1 MTAPSRAL
9 AARFHLQLREFAL
22 DVDFSFDAD
31 GVTALLG
38 PSGSGKTT
46 LLRCLAGLDRDRNGV
61 LRFRDQVWQEGERWV
76 PAYRRPI
83 GYVFQDARLFPHLSV
98 RINLEFGM
106 RRVPV
111 DERRVS
117 FDRAVSLLGVAPLLD
132 RSPRKLSGGERQRVA
147 IARALLCSPLLLLM
161 DEPLA
166 SLDLTSRA
174 QIMPLLEGLQRE
186 LQLPIV
192 YVTHAPAEVV
202 RLATRLVLLE
212 TGRILAVGPVH
223 EMLTRPDLP
232 LAHFEDA
239 GALLEACVVEH
250 APQYHLTYVS
260 VMGTRT
266 PGRLAISARN
276 LAIGAQTRVHVR
288 ARDVSVSLE
297 PPARS
302 SITNVLSATLIDI
315 HDDRDPAH
323 ALVRLSCA
331 GSVLL
336 ARITRRSVAELGLVA
351 GQSVFAQVKSVAI
364 VE

>member
-1 MTAPSRAL
+1 MTTADTRTLS
-9 AARFHLQLREFAL
+9 ARFRLQLREFAL
-22 DVDFSFDAD
+22 AVDLNFDAD

-46 LLRCLAGLDRDRNGV
+46 LLRCLAGLDRDPNGA
-61 LRFRDQVWQEGERWV
+61 LRFREQVWQDGEHWV
-76 PAYRRPI
+76 PAYQRPI

-98 RINLEFGM
+98 RKNLEFGM

-111 DERRVS
+111 NERRVS
-117 FDRAVSLLGVAPLLD
+117 FDRAVALLGVAPLLE

-174 QIMPLLEGLQRE
+174 QIMPLLEALQRE

-202 RLATRLVLLE
+202 RLATRVVLLD
-212 TGRILAVGPVH
+212 TGKVLAVGPVH
-223 EMLTRPDLP
+223 DLLTRPDLP

-239 GALLEACVVEH
+239 GALLEARVSEH

-260 VMGTRT
+260 VAG
-266 PGRLAISARN
+266 GRLAISARP
-276 LAIGAQTRVHVR
+276 LAVGVQTRVHVR
-288 ARDVSVSLE
+288 ARDVSVSLD
-297 PPARS
+297 PPTRS
-302 SITNVLSATLIDI
+302 SITNVLPAHVIDI
-315 HDDRDPAH
+315 HPDRDPAH

-331 GSVLL
+331 GSVVL
-336 ARITRRSVAELGLVA
+336 ARITQRSVSELGLAA
-351 GQSVFAQVKSVAI
+351 GQAVFAQVKSVAI